1 MPRKRRPNLQPL
13 VPPLDLVLAVLNT
26 TDLSAKQEGDSVVI
40 GHANLTSRIDVVPP
54 TDRESENL
62 PIRLVVRVKTELPEE
77 FGAMFAKKPEMTAVI
92 NGMATLG
99 ALTVES
105 GRTFV
110 GSRLSIYEDAEN
122 LLDLH
127 VGLIVSAAVG
137 ATDSLLG
144 AVRRTFAGE
153 GGKEEE
159 SAWSADDMDE
169 VRKFLSL
176 KCVCTTGGRGL
187 TAEFPLRDGVVS
199 SVMGDRH
206 IALWQLA
213 ADQAHPEMG
222 GGLFCL
228 LEMPHQLKDEK
239 TLAELVTKL
248 NKIEWST
255 RDLSPHFGAWCRGR
269 VGMNP
274 AYVSFLPN
282 SLHSIEGIATNF
294 SIWAFHRARWANAT
308 LASLDVLA

>member
-1 MPRKRRPNLQPL
+1 MPRKRRPNLRPL
-13 VPPLDLVLAVLNT
+13 VPPLDLVLAVLST

-40 GHANLTSRIDVVPP
+40 GHASLTSRIDVVPP
-54 TDRESENL
+54 TNRESENL

-77 FGAMFAKKPEMTAVI
+77 FGAMFAKPEMTAAI

-105 GRTFV
+105 GQTFV

-144 AVRRTFAGE
+144 AVRRTVTGE
-153 GGKEEE
+153 GGKEQE

-206 IALWQLA
+206 TALWQLA
-213 ADQAHPEMG
+213 ADHAHPEMG

-228 LEMPHQLKDEK
+228 LEMPHQVKDEQRK
-239 TLAELVTKL
+239 AGSDLINMICGLLAGGASLVEQEGKVTPGSHVKG
-248 NKIEWST
+248 I
-255 RDLSPHFGAWCRGR
+255 C
-269 VGMNP
+269 NP
-274 AYVSFLPN
+274 AHGHGRFPMKSLGDCHLERSSFGQGDKVLP
-282 SLHSIEGIATNF
+282 
-294 SIWAFHRARWANAT
+294 
-308 LASLDVLA
+308 ASLLLV